1 MDILKHAGNIWIK
14 FLTYRTPNVFPFE
27 MPPLPTLLNDAQA
40 YSNNGSTYV
49 ITYVMN
55 NPRLQL

>member
-1 MDILKHAGNIWIK
+1 MSLINPGQYLDKIPI
-14 FLTYRTPNVFPFE
+14 TYHTPNVFPFE
-27 MPPLPTLLNDAQA
+27 MPPSPTPLNNAQA

-55 NPRLQL
+55 N